1 MPTGRSAPSPFDAPT
16 ERFPAAPGATPVA
29 RTDDEFGTD
38 PTMPTYRAGQPQ
50 DTSSYAFS
58 SPPPADASPPGR
70 DTRDNYTDER
80 PARGTTD
87 LGLLVLRVS
96 VGALFFVHGLQKL
109 TGWWGGPGLDGLE
122 PFMRDG
128 GWDQPQLLGI
138 LLMVG
143 ELAGGALLI
152 LGLATPLAA
161 ASLLAIAI
169 DAWLFRQVMEPGLQ
183 FFQPAGPE
191 LETLL
196 VAVTAS
202 IVLCGPGRYSMD
214 GGRGWATKPFIGSF
228 VALLIGA
235 AAAACV
241 WIFLRGGNPFI

>member
-1 MPTGRSAPSPFDAPT
+1 
-16 ERFPAAPGATPVA
+16 
-29 RTDDEFGTD
+29 
-38 PTMPTYRAGQPQ
+38 
-50 DTSSYAFS
+50 
-58 SPPPADASPPGR
+58 
-70 DTRDNYTDER
+70 
-80 PARGTTD
+80 
-87 LGLLVLRVS
+87 
-96 VGALFFVHGLQKL
+96 
-109 TGWWGGPGLDGLE
+109 
-122 PFMRDG
+122 
-128 GWDQPQLLGI
+128 
-138 LLMVG
+138 MVG

-161 ASLLAIAI
+161 AGLLAIAI
-169 DAWLFRQVMEPGLQ
+169 NAWLFRQVMEPGLQ

>member
-38 PTMPTYRAGQPQ
+38 PTMPTYCRSTAGHLELRIQL
-50 DTSSYAFS
+50 
-58 SPPPADASPPGR
+58 PAARGCVTAWR
-70 DTRDNYTDER
+70 DTRDSYTDER
-80 PARGTTD
+80 PSRGTTD